1 MNKEWSEQHR
11 QNSRVFMRPIETAP
25 KDGQVIILEDGA
37 MGTYEVAHWSP
48 FGEWVGENGE
58 PSKITPTHWYPMPP
72 WYPMPRDESVLQE
85 HDESVLQEHK
95 ESSNPSQVGRARR
108 RLAAIAATLIAAAFI
123 GLNFRSEVAAYVTRY
138 AGQQDIV
145 GIIKIGRQVVAQ
157 ETRLPSKDMGKTA
170 LPASRQTEA
179 NQAGAPEEAQQAQQ
193 VALAAVPEAQ
203 QSLTEEPAQALAQE
217 LTEARRAEF
226 EQLRAEA
233 AKSVQSLEQERDK
246 TAAVAQE
253 AAAVRR
259 DLTGSIVHH
268 RQALE
273 EERARGA
280 ALASEL
286 AQARREVET
295 QIALLRKAGDEAVD
309 VKQKPAAVEERPGVS
324 LPAHSDA
331 FVKPAQPAKQL
342 DVTPENS
349 KPAIKPVE
357 TVPLPRQRAMS
368 PDNGYSCQRY
378 RTYDPAS
385 ETYKGYDG
393 QRHSCRPPESG
404 RKSGNALQRQQASS
418 QQVNP
423 DITGRTNVAPPEDP
437 EASSTLR
444 QVDEQAEAVETHE
457 KPTKLFGWFGR

>member
-1 MNKEWSEQHR
+1 
-11 QNSRVFMRPIETAP
+11 MRPIETAP
-25 KDGQVIILEDGA
+25 KNGQVIILEDGA

-58 PSKITPTHWYPMPP
+58 PSKITPTHWYPMP
-72 WYPMPRDESVLQE
+72 RDESL
-85 HDESVLQEHK
+85 LQEHK
-95 ESSNPSQVGRARR
+95 ESSNFSQVGRARR
-108 RLAAIAATLIAAAFI
+108 RFAAIAATLIAAAFI

-138 AGQQDIV
+138 AGQQDIFR
-145 GIIKIGRQVVAQ
+145 IIKIGRQVVAQ
-157 ETRLPSKDMGKTA
+157 ETRLLSKDTGKTA

-193 VALAAVPEAQ
+193 VAVAAVPEAQ
-203 QSLTEEPAQALAQE
+203 QVLTEEPAQALAQE

-233 AKSVQSLEQERDK
+233 AKSMQSLEQERDK

-259 DLTGSIVHH
+259 DLTGSIVQH

-324 LPAHSDA
+324 LPTNSDA

-342 DVTPENS
+342 HVTPENS

-357 TVPLPRQRAMS
+357 TVPLPRKHAMS
-368 PDNGYSCQRY
+368 PDNGDSCQRY

-404 RKSGNALQRQQASS
+404 RKSGNALQRQHASS

-423 DITGRTNVAPPEDP
+423 DITGRTNVAQPEDP
-437 EASSTLR
+437 EASGTLR
-444 QVDEQAEAVETHE
+444 QADEQAKAVETPE

>member
-1 MNKEWSEQHR
+1 
-11 QNSRVFMRPIETAP
+11 MRPIETAP